1 MRNKEEI
8 FLFNLLKAFIRND
21 YNNMEIGFV
30 LIKKEEGKLDVLK
43 CMAVDN
49 QDNEKGIMITMNEKE
64 IDISPIH
71 EWDFN
76 IDENVFSELEDGF
89 EIIYMPL
96 ETHFGMWYVLNEYRD
111 EINHTEG
118 MQKYL
123 AYCVKNE
130 INAKIISQVGYE
142 YVDVMDLYKEVNN
155 GYEII
160 ADMNIGS
167 NAIVLGYKKTAP
179 SPYVTWSTTKNRQYG
194 YEIGHYFK
202 NKNDAFHDFESRCNA
217 LYKATLERN
226 RNKTIHK
233 KEHSYER

>member
-1 MRNKEEI
+1 MDKSEQLLI
-8 FLFNLLKAFIRND
+8 NLLNRVIQNE
-21 YNNMEIGFV
+21 YNNMDIGFILV
-30 LIKKEEGKLDVLK
+30 KKETGKLDLLK
-43 CMAVDN
+43 CMAVDTV
-49 QDNEKGIMITMNEKE
+49 DKEKGIMITMNLEE

-76 IDENVFSELEDGF
+76 IDENVFAELEDGY
-89 EIIYMPL
+89 EIRYMPL
-96 ETHFGMWYVLNEYRD
+96 ETHFGMWYVLNEYRED
-111 EINHTEG
+111 INHTEG

-123 AYCVKNE
+123 YYCVKHE
-130 INAKIISQVGYE
+130 ITSKIISQVGNE
-142 YVDVMDLYKEVNN
+142 TIDVMDLYKESNN

-202 NKNDAFHDFESRCNA
+202 SKNDAFDDFESRCNA

-226 RNKTIHK
+226 RNILFPK
-233 KEHSYER
+233 KEQSHER

>member
-1 MRNKEEI
+1 MNNKEQL
-8 FLFNLLKAFIRND
+8 LFNLLNSIIKND
-21 YNNMEIGFV
+21 YNNMNIGFA
-30 LIKKEEGKLDVLK
+30 LIKKEPGKLDLLK
-43 CMAVDN
+43 CMAVDSI
-49 QDNEKGIMITMNEKE
+49 DKEKGIMITMNLEE

-71 EWDFN
+71 EWDFS
-76 IDENVFSELEDGF
+76 IDDNVFAELEDGY
-89 EIIYMPL
+89 EIKYMPL
-96 ETHFGMWYVLNEYRD
+96 ETHFGMWYVLNNHRD

-123 AYCVKNE
+123 SYCVKNE
-130 INAKIISQVGYE
+130 ITSKVISQIGHE
-142 YVDVMDLYKEVNN
+142 FIDIMDLRKECNN

-167 NAIVLGYKKTAP
+167 NAIVLGYKKSAP

-202 NKNDAFHDFESRCNA
+202 SKNDAFHDFESRCNA

-226 RNKTIHK
+226 RNKLFQK
-233 KEHSYER
+233 KEQSHER